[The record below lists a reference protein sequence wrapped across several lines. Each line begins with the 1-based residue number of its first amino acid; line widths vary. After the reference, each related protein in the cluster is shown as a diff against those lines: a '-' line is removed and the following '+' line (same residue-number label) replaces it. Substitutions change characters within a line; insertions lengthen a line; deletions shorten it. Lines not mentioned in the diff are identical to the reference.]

1 MGAFFSG
8 EWNGDPFI
16 LFGIGHIISL
26 GIILLVNLGL
36 FLFGKRMSER
46 SRRIFRYSLAV
57 VLIVDEI
64 GWHAWNFSTGKWTIQ
79 TMLPLHLCSVLV
91 FLSAYMLVRRSHA
104 IYEFA
109 YLLGIA
115 GALQALLTPDAGMYG
130 FPHFRAFQVMISH
143 GAIITAAVYMTVVE
157 GFRPTPASLKRVFIG
172 SNLYMLFVGLV
183 NWGIGSNYLFIAHKP
198 ETASLL
204 DVLPPWPWYILF
216 IEALGIL
223 FMLLLYLPFWVK
235 DLSGRRQAAAY

>member
-16 LFGIGHIISL
+16 LFGTGHLIGL
-26 GIILLVNLGL
+26 GIVLLVNVGL
-36 FLFGKRMSER
+36 FFFGKGMSDR
-46 SRRIFRYSLAV
+46 TRRIFRYSLAAL
-57 VLIVDEI
+57 LIVDEI
-64 GWHAWNFSTGKWTIQ
+64 GWHAWNYSTGQWTIQ
-79 TMLPLHLCSVLV
+79 TMLPLHLCSILV
-91 FLSAYMLVRRSHA
+91 FLSAYMLVKRSYA
-104 IYEFA
+104 VYEFA

-130 FPHFRAFQVMISH
+130 FPHFRAFQVLISH
-143 GAIITAAVYMTVVE
+143 GAIITAAVFMTVAE

-172 SNLYMLFVGLV
+172 SNLYLLGVGFV
-183 NWGIGSNYLFIAHKP
+183 NWAIGSNYLFIAHKP

-216 IEALGIL
+216 IEGLGIA
-223 FMLLLYLPFWVK
+223 FMLLLYLPFWIK
-235 DLSGRRQAAAY
+235 DLSGKRQAAAY